1 MGGQH
6 FVTSFEISD
15 KSSENFDKELDYFFF
30 KVDSYS
36 QNIEVVLGEA
46 RNYVDYKPKEIKK
59 VLLLAKKFKNKPFLA
74 FTTLKDKF
82 SDEEIELFKGIMKQG
97 YYVLPFT
104 RLDLDPYD
112 LYDRFD
118 SLKNK
123 YAVTL
128 EDFSINLCSLNLNLT
143 EPQVYDLV
151 EMETKKR
158 MEKMMEWLEK
168 KRKQIEA
175 KEKTKK

>member
-1 MGGQH
+1 
-6 FVTSFEISD
+6 
-15 KSSENFDKELDYFFF
+15 
-30 KVDSYS
+30 
-36 QNIEVVLGEA
+36 
-46 RNYVDYKPKEIKK
+46 
-59 VLLLAKKFKNKPFLA
+59 
-74 FTTLKDKF
+74 
-82 SDEEIELFKGIMKQG
+82 MKQG

-128 EDFSINLCSLNLNLT
+128 EDFSINLCSLNLKLT

-158 MEKMMEWLEK
+158 MEKMMEWLNK
-168 KRKQIEA
+168 KRKQIEEKA
-175 KEKTKK
+175 KTGK

>member
-1 MGGQH
+1 M
-6 FVTSFEISD
+6 
-15 KSSENFDKELDYFFF
+15 
-30 KVDSYS
+30 
-36 QNIEVVLGEA
+36 
-46 RNYVDYKPKEIKK
+46 
-59 VLLLAKKFKNKPFLA
+59 LLAKKFKNKPYLA

-82 SDEEIELFKGIMKQG
+82 SDKEIELFKSVMKQG
-97 YYVLPFT
+97 YCVLPFT

-143 EPQVYDLV
+143 EPQFYDLV

-158 MEKMMEWLEK
+158 MEKMKEWLDK
-168 KRKQIEA
+168 KRKQIKNKTNA
-175 KEKTKK
+175 KK